1 MGSLTPGATYVYES
15 SADGKTMYAREEGSK
30 KRKLIGKMID
40 QAELKQALHDGQ
52 MWWEIRQM
60 ADTHPALQRALE
72 NVILIYKIA
81 KDSDDE

>member
-1 MGSLTPGATYVYES
+1 MGTLTPGATYIYES
-15 SADGKTMYAREEGSK
+15 PDGGNTIYAREEGSI
-30 KRKLIGKMID
+30 KRKLVGKHVNKTEI
-40 QAELKQALHDGQ
+40 QQALADGQ

-81 KDSDDE
+81 KDSE